1 MAIEKIAIL
10 GGGMGALTAAWYLS
24 DQPGW
29 RERYQLTVYQ
39 QGWRL
44 GGKGASGRNAQQAQR
59 IEEHGLH
66 IFFGTYQ
73 NTFRMLR
80 AVYDELAR
88 EPGTPLATW
97 RDAFKR
103 HDYVVLAEP
112 VAGRWQPWHMLFPE
126 RPGVPGEGAIPTLW
140 QMMLT
145 LIDWIGDWV
154 GQLEL
159 LAPGGMCVPSEGQ
172 PARPTGARDIL
183 RSHDM
188 LKALAGSLPAD
199 ARIHLASQHALLAR
213 ALDGLR
219 MRVRAA
225 YPAGA
230 AGRLQ
235 DGDQLRRLRV
245 AVEIGATLLQGV
257 FADGVL
263 RKGFDS
269 INEFDLRAWL
279 ARHGGDPE
287 LCLDSTPVRAA
298 YDMLFAYEDGD
309 FGKPNLE
316 AGTDLRIMMRCTLGY
331 KEAFMFKM
339 QAGMG
344 DTVFAPMY
352 QALAARGVEF
362 RFFHRVEE
370 LVPDGAAVGSIRM
383 LRQAELAGAGYHPLV
398 DVKGLPCWPSAPL
411 LEQLDPQQAALLREH
426 GVDLESYWSDWDAL
440 HRRHLGKPL
449 PVVTLER
456 GRDFDHVVFGIPV
469 ASLPLLCPR
478 LLARSPALAACAA
491 QLRTIATG
499 AYQLWMTPTVA
510 ELGWN
515 TQPHG
520 QQPVLTAF
528 SSPYDTWA
536 PMDHLLPREA
546 WQAGAVPGSVHYF
559 CSAFPVPP
567 MPPQGDSGYPER
579 CAALARDA
587 AIGQLEGQIGALWP
601 ANGSRGFHWQW
612 LVAPPAATGQARF
625 ASQFWR
631 ANVDPSERYV
641 LSVAGSTRYRLG
653 AGESGFANLYLAGD
667 WLKTGLDAGCIEA
680 AVMGGMQAA
689 RAMTG
694 HPAVIEGEVDF

>member
-29 RERYQLTVYQ
+29 RERYRITVYQ

-44 GGKGASGRNAQQAQR
+44 GGKGASGRNALQAER

-80 AVYDELAR
+80 AVYDEMGRA
-88 EPGTPLATW
+88 PGTPLATW
-97 RDAFKR
+97 QDAFKR
-103 HDYVVLAEP
+103 QDYVVLAEP
-112 VAGRWQPWHMLFPE
+112 VAGGWRPWHMLFPE
-126 RPGVPGEGAIPTLW
+126 RPGTPGEGSIPSLW
-140 QMMLT
+140 QMTLT

-159 LAPGGMCVPSEGQ
+159 LAPGGMCVPSEGA
-172 PARPTGARDIL
+172 PATATGARDIL
-183 RSHDM
+183 RAHDM

-199 ARIHLASQHALLAR
+199 PRIHLASQHALLAR
-213 ALDGLR
+213 AFEGLR

-225 YPAGA
+225 YPGS
-230 AGRLQ
+230 GRANLQ
-235 DGDQLRRLRV
+235 DSDQLRRLRV
-245 AVEIGATLLQGV
+245 AVEIGSTVLQGV

-263 RKGFDS
+263 RKGFDT

-279 ARHGGDPE
+279 ARHGGDRE

-309 FGKPNLE
+309 FAKPNME
-316 AGTDLRIMMRCTLGY
+316 AGTDLRIMMRCSLGY
-331 KEAFMFKM
+331 KGAFMFKM

-344 DTVFAPMY
+344 DTVFAPLY
-352 QALAARGVEF
+352 QVLRARGVEF

-383 LRQAELAGAGYHPLV
+383 VRQAELARCDYDPLV
-398 DVKGLPCWPSAPL
+398 DVKGLPCWPAAPL
-411 LEQLDPQQAALLREH
+411 FEQLDQAQAALLREH

-440 HRRHLGKPL
+440 HQARLGRPL
-449 PVVTLER
+449 PAITLEQ
-456 GRDFDHVVFGIPV
+456 GKDFDHVVFGIPV

-478 LLARSPALAACAA
+478 LLERNPALIACAS

-499 AYQLWMTPTVA
+499 AYQLWMTPGVE
-510 ELGWN
+510 ELGW
-515 TQPHG
+515 TTRPQG

-536 PMDHLLPREA
+536 PMDHLLPREG
-546 WQAGAVPGSVHYF
+546 WEAGSVPGSLHYF
-559 CSAFPVPP
+559 CSALPVPP
-567 MPPQGDSGYPER
+567 MAPRSDSAYPAR
-579 CAALARDA
+579 CAALARRA
-587 AIGQLEGQIGALWP
+587 AIDQLEGRIGALWP
-601 ANGSRGFHWQW
+601 AIGKQGFRWQW
-612 LVAPPAATGQARF
+612 LVAPPRTEGQARF
-625 ASQFWR
+625 EHQFWR
-631 ANVDPSERYV
+631 ANVNPTDRYV

-653 AGESGFANLYLAGD
+653 AGESGFVNLYLAGD
-667 WLKTGLDAGCIEA
+667 WLKTGIDAGCIEA
-680 AVMGGMQAA
+680 ATMGGMQAA

-694 HPAVIEGEVDF
+694 HPALIEGEDDF

>member
-1 MAIEKIAIL
+1 
-10 GGGMGALTAAWYLS
+10 
-24 DQPGW
+24 
-29 RERYQLTVYQ
+29 
-39 QGWRL
+39 
-44 GGKGASGRNAQQAQR
+44 
-59 IEEHGLH
+59 
-66 IFFGTYQ
+66 
-73 NTFRMLR
+73 
-80 AVYDELAR
+80 
-88 EPGTPLATW
+88 
-97 RDAFKR
+97 
-103 HDYVVLAEP
+103 
-112 VAGRWQPWHMLFPE
+112 
-126 RPGVPGEGAIPTLW
+126 
-140 QMMLT
+140 
-145 LIDWIGDWV
+145 
-154 GQLEL
+154 
-159 LAPGGMCVPSEGQ
+159 
-172 PARPTGARDIL
+172 
-183 RSHDM
+183 
-188 LKALAGSLPAD
+188 
-199 ARIHLASQHALLAR
+199 
-213 ALDGLR
+213 

-230 AGRLQ
+230 AGQLQ

-245 AVEIGATLLQGV
+245 AVEIGATVLQGV

-269 INEFDLRAWL
+269 INDFDLRAWL

-298 YDMLFAYEDGD
+298 YDMLFAYDDGD

-352 QALAARGVEF
+352 QVLAARGVQF

-370 LVPDGAAVGSIRM
+370 LVPDGAVVGSIRM
-383 LRQAELAGAGYHPLV
+383 LRQAELAGAGYDPLV

-411 LEQLDPQQAALLREH
+411 LGQLDPGQAALLGEH

-440 HRRHLGKPL
+440 HQRQLGTPL

-491 QLRTIATG
+491 RLRSTATG

-510 ELGWN
+510 GLGWN
-515 TQPHG
+515 SQPHG

-546 WQAGAVPGSVHYF
+546 WQAGAGPGSLHYF
-559 CSAFPVPP
+559 CSAFPAPP
-567 MPPQGDSGYPER
+567 MPPQGDSGYPAR
-579 CAALARDA
+579 CAALVREA
-587 AIGQLEGQIGALWP
+587 ALKQLEGRIGALWP

-612 LVAPPAATGQARF
+612 LLAPAAAAGQARF
-625 ASQFWR
+625 DSQFWR

-641 LSVAGSTRYRLG
+641 LSVAGSTRFRLG

-667 WLKTGLDAGCIEA
+667 WLKTGVDCGCIEA

-694 HPAVIEGEVDF
+694 HPALIEGEQDF